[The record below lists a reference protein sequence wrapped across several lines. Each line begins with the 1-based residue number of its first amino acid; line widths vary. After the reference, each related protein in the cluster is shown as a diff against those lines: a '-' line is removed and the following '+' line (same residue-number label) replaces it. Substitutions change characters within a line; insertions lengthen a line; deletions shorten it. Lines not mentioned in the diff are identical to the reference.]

1 MTYNDLS
8 LIFQKLSKKVTDNQ
22 KIKIKDL
29 FIKGSSITKISENMK
44 FSVQTISKQL
54 KIILGDKYF
63 QQIKKS
69 NSKKIVKNKE
79 QQNKGFPNQID
90 DKSKLISECSDFSSK
105 NQEIAQFQE
114 FYQIDPISGLIDV
127 SNLGNGNFDFIY
139 SISGQCPDTDTIN
152 LEIHEFIE
160 ASINQL
166 SDFCEGTDSV
176 QFTATTTIG
185 NWSGLQNTHSQNGWF
200 NTSNINDGIYEI
212 YYTISGNCPDIDTT
226 LITILPEPD
235 ISISV
240 SQTLPCISYQ
250 MNIDNQSAN
259 LSNEDYA
266 WYVNDS
272 LYYPNFNEPFFLL
285 DTGFYTISTIA
296 SNQFGCTI
304 DTVILD
310 SVPIYDT
317 TALPQPSIIRST
329 IIENERLH

>member
-1 MTYNDLS
+1 M
-8 LIFQKLSKKVTDNQ
+8 
-22 KIKIKDL
+22 
-29 FIKGSSITKISENMK
+29 
-44 FSVQTISKQL
+44 
-54 KIILGDKYF
+54 
-63 QQIKKS
+63 
-69 NSKKIVKNKE
+69 
-79 QQNKGFPNQID
+79 
-90 DKSKLISECSDFSSK
+90 
-105 NQEIAQFQE
+105 
-114 FYQIDPISGLIDV
+114 
-127 SNLGNGNFDFIY
+127 
-139 SISGQCPDTDTIN
+139 N
-152 LEIHEFIE
+152 LEVFEFIE

-185 NWSGLQNTHSQNGWF
+185 NWSGLQNLHTQNGWF

-212 YYTISGNCPDIDTT
+212 YYTIPGNCPDIDTT

-240 SQTLPCISYQ
+240 SQTLPCVSYQ
-250 MNIDNQSAN
+250 MNIDNQSTN

-266 WYVNDS
+266 WFVNDS

-296 SNQFGCTI
+296 TNQFGCTV

-329 IIENERLH
+329 IIENSKVYTEWNGTSYTLNPLSEYEIYRSENEGSFVLIAVLDSVFNGFIDDNVDVFNNKYDYKIRSKNSCIVSSQNSNNGGSILLRYDRPNDFETKIEWNFYNQWISGVKEYKIQRLNQNNQWETIDITDENTNELLIDQ